1 MKLAKRIVF
10 TPNFNANTSD
20 LYVEHLVEF
29 EWVPGLA
36 MSQQQKSV
44 KNLHNAAKSEL
55 HLESILEV
63 STRSTDVIG
72 RKLSAFNLMLSFEGA
87 KVSVEEL
94 YQASKVFEG
103 GGPFTDLIGLG
114 ALNAKR
120 DPRIKESGNLIAFQF
135 EGTPFPLVDSPNFYD
150 WLYVKALSENDELR
164 AEVVSIQAFTDI
176 AFNQSTLKPKKG
188 KSFNSQARSISIWR
202 TLASGDGIKGFLEKF
217 PLDERLPEVVVSQ
230 ETLF

>member
-1 MKLAKRIVF
+1 MTLAKRIVF
-10 TPNFNANTSD
+10 TPNFNESTNE
-20 LYVEHLVEF
+20 LFVEHLVEF

-44 KNLHNAAKSEL
+44 KNLHAAAKTQL
-55 HLESILEV
+55 KLDNILEV
-63 STRSTDVIG
+63 STRSTDDLG
-72 RKLSAFNLMLSFEGA
+72 RKLSAFNLKLVFDGA

-94 YQASKVFEG
+94 YQGSKVFEG

-120 DPRIKESGNLIAFQF
+120 DPRIKESGNLIGFEF
-135 EGTPFPLVDSPNFYD
+135 EGTLFPLVDSPNFYD
-150 WLYVKALSENDELR
+150 WLYVKALSENHELHS
-164 AEVVSIQAFTDI
+164 EVSCYQAFTDI

-188 KSFNSQARSISIWR
+188 KSFNSQARSISIWY
-202 TLASGDGIKGFLEKF
+202 TLDRRGETQDFIANITDLVEPKRR
-217 PLDERLPEVVVSQ
+217 PP

>member
-1 MKLAKRIVF
+1 MTLAKRIVF
-10 TPNFNANTSD
+10 TPNFNANTSE
-20 LYVEHLVEF
+20 LFVEHLVEF

-44 KNLHNAAKSEL
+44 KNLHAAAQAQLK
-55 HLESILEV
+55 LENILEV
-63 STRSTDVIG
+63 STRSTDDLG

-103 GGPFTDLIGLG
+103 GGPFTELIGLG

-120 DPRIKESGNLIAFQF
+120 DPRIKESGNLIGFQF
-135 EGTPFPLVDSPNFYD
+135 DGASFPLADSPNFYD
-150 WLYVKALSENDELR
+150 WLYVKALSENKHLHSEI
-164 AEVVSIQAFTDI
+164 SPYQAFTDI

-188 KSFNSQARSISIWR
+188 KSFNSQARTISIWCAIAAQGSVQNFIQNVDDMSEAKKDIR
-202 TLASGDGIKGFLEKF
+202 
-217 PLDERLPEVVVSQ
+217 

>member
-1 MKLAKRIVF
+1 MAKRIVF
-10 TPNFNANTSD
+10 TPNFKPNTTD

-44 KNLHNAAKSEL
+44 KNLHDAAKSEL
-55 HLESILEV
+55 DLERILEV

-72 RKLSAFNLMLSFEGA
+72 RKLSAFNLMLRFGEA

-94 YQASKVFEG
+94 YQGSKVFEG
-103 GGPFTDLIGLG
+103 SGPFTDLIGLG

-120 DPRIKESGNLIAFQF
+120 DPRIKESGNLIGFQL
-135 EGTPFPLVDSPNFYD
+135 EGTRFPLSDSPNFYD
-150 WLYVKALSENDELR
+150 WLYVKALSENNDLH
-164 AEVVSIQAFTDI
+164 AEVSSIQAFTDI
-176 AFNQSTLKPKKG
+176 AFNQSSLKPKNG
-188 KSFNSQARSISIWR
+188 KSFNSQARSISIWC
-202 TLASGDGIKGFLEKF
+202 TLASGDCIKSFLEKF
-217 PLDERLPEVVVSQ
+217 PLDEQFPEVVVSQ

>member
-1 MKLAKRIVF
+1 MTLAKRIVF
-10 TPNFNANTSD
+10 TPNLKPNTTD

-44 KNLHNAAKSEL
+44 KNLHEAAKSEL

-72 RKLSAFNLMLSFEGA
+72 RKLSAFNLMLSFEAA

-120 DPRIKESGNLIAFQF
+120 DPRIKESGNLVGFEF
-135 EGTPFPLVDSPNFYD
+135 EGTPFPLADSPNFYD
-150 WLYVKALSENDELR
+150 WLYVKAFSENHELHS
-164 AEVVSIQAFTDI
+164 EVTCFQAFTDI
-176 AFNQSTLKPKKG
+176 AFNQSTLKPKRG
-188 KSFNSQARSISIWR
+188 KSFNSQARSIAIWCSLSNFGNIEQF
-202 TLASGDGIKGFLEKF
+202 TNNFSTTPEKTGNN
-217 PLDERLPEVVVSQ
+217 Q
-230 ETLF
+230 ESLF